1 MKLVFPSYEYIFLF
15 LPAVLAGYHLIRR
28 SRRADGGAAARS
40 GKMGTDRFELP
51 ERLRGIRPEK
61 LWLLAASLLFYLS
74 FGTENFSILLVQAI
88 LGYIT
93 VTLLIR
99 HHPTAQ
105 IRKNTGFEDGIVLGV
120 PSNNS
125 LKAAEKLT
133 QGIYLGGV
141 GLLLFLLCFYK
152 YISPFLPVALSFTTF
167 SLIELLSEARDGEL
181 EEISVIDYLLFF
193 FFFPKLLQGPIMCYT
208 DFRDSLSEAG
218 LGGRAPHHAA
228 SVTASD
234 PGSAPAQGPGAAAA
248 GWISGFATALFY
260 FVLGL
265 GKKVLIADRL
275 GAAVDFAWSVP
286 SELLWSEAVLTV
298 ICYSLQI
305 YFDFSG
311 YCDMGRAAAWM
322 LGFDLPVNFDKPYRA
337 AGIRDFWHRW
347 HRSLTQFLTKRLYF
361 PLGGSRNG
369 LLRTLCNTMIVF
381 LLSGLWHGEGLTF
394 LLWGVLHGAASCM
407 ERLLGTLPRV
417 RRAAHSRILSSGQ
430 TDPASPQ
437 TTAPKDPA
445 IVPLLRVPGQWALRL
460 LTWLFVTF
468 AWIFFRA
475 PSLSAACV
483 ILDRIFDKPWFV
495 LHDKFIQCF
504 LVNELWYPLK
514 VLGVPDART
523 GGIVC
528 LWLLIG
534 FAAIAAFFLPSA
546 EQIALRFDGLLTQG
560 DPTGPDKAAPSED
573 LSGEKASTEATE
585 TGEAAIPQQSGTA
598 CRSHALPVVLTA
610 VITAGLFLW
619 CVFSLGE
626 VASFLYFD
634 F

>member
-40 GKMGTDRFELP
+40 DKMGTDRFELP

-248 GWISGFATALFY
+248 GRISGFATALFY

-394 LLWGVLHGAASCM
+394 LVWGALHGAASCG
-407 ERLLGTLPRV
+407 ERLL
-417 RRAAHSRILSSGQ
+417 RILISNGGAAPNPPSPSG
-430 TDPASPQ
+430 PADSPAPSEA
-437 TTAPKDPA
+437 APKAPA
-445 IVPLLRVPGQWALRL
+445 VTPSQSVDSGLAFFLRL

-468 AWIFFRA
+468 TWIFFRA

-523 GGIVC
+523 GGIFC
-528 LWLLIG
+528 LWILIG
-534 FAAIAAFFLPSA
+534 LSAAAAFFLPSA
-546 EQIALRFDGLLTQG
+546 DQIAQRFGQRIAREDSTASR
-560 DPTGPDKAAPSED
+560 PGPV
-573 LSGEKASTEATE
+573 
-585 TGEAAIPQQSGTA
+585 I
-598 CRSHALPVVLTA
+598 LTA
-610 VITAGLFLW
+610 VLSAILFLW

-626 VASFLYFD
+626 VAGFLYFD

>member
-1 MKLVFPSYEYIFLF
+1 MKLVFPSYDYIFLF

-40 GKMGTDRFELP
+40 GKKGTDRFELP

-74 FGTENFSILLVQAI
+74 FGTENFGILLVQAI

-234 PGSAPAQGPGAAAA
+234 PGSAPAQGPDAAAA
-248 GWISGFATALFY
+248 GRIPGFATALLY

-275 GAAVDFAWSVP
+275 GTAVDFAWSAP

-347 HRSLTQFLTKRLYF
+347 HRSLTRFLTKRLYF

-417 RRAAHSRILSSGQ
+417 RRAAHNRLSASGIRI
-430 TDPASPQ
+430 
-437 TTAPKDPA
+437 
-445 IVPLLRVPGQWALRL
+445 

-475 PSLSAACV
+475 PSLAAAGV
-483 ILDRIFDKPWFV
+483 MLDKILQQPWFV
-495 LHDKFIQCF
+495 LHDRFISCF

-523 GGIVC
+523 GGIIC

-534 FAAIAAFFLPSA
+534 FAALAAFFLPSA
-546 EQIALRFDGLLTQG
+546 EQIALRFNRLLTQG
-560 DPTGPDKAAPSED
+560 DPTGPDRAAPSED

-585 TGEAAIPQQSGTA
+585 AGEAVIPQQSGTA